1 MFSTAF
7 AGDGWSAATSNK
19 RKRPSPLR
27 QCDGCSQAMTAMAAA
42 TFKICYVRLLA
53 AAGLFVLMLGVDN
66 ITLAYNTSP
75 GNTWNEIL
83 LKGLI

>member
-42 TFKICYVRLLA
+42 PFKICYVKLQV
-53 AAGLFVLMLGVDN
+53 AAGLFVAFLF
-66 ITLAYNTSP
+66 
-75 GNTWNEIL
+75 
-83 LKGLI
+83 